1 MPVVGRIYQIV
12 DPTRLRARRQ
22 AVEGGAALEVWPD
35 VFEPDTCW
43 LTGEAWA
50 KLAPPPAEPRPPVRR
65 VLDGEAIP
73 VLFPGEVVAPE
84 SLPEP
89 DSVRARL
96 LARHGIAALWV
107 PPGEVGPQV
116 LDTAVGPQD
125 LFFFLRRVGAPQA
138 HLWRL
143 FRSRYDARGF
153 LGRRYPGDPR
163 VDAWVARLPYEDFD
177 ALVAGASLAPPGA

>member
-1 MPVVGRIYQIV
+1 MPVMGRIYQVV

-43 LTGEAWA
+43 LTEDAWTR
-50 KLAPPPAEPRPPVRR
+50 LAPPSGPRPAVRR
-65 VLDGEAIP
+65 VIDGDAVP
-73 VLFPGEVVAPE
+73 VLFAGEVVGRE

-96 LARHGIAALWV
+96 LSRRGIAAFWI
-107 PPGEVGPQV
+107 PPDEVGPQV
-116 LDTAVGPQD
+116 LETAVGPQD
-125 LFFFLRRVGAPQA
+125 LFFFLKRAGAPQV

-163 VDAWVARLPYEDFD
+163 VDGWIARLPYEDFD
-177 ALVAGASLAPPGA
+177 ALVAGASVGPPGV

>member
-1 MPVVGRIYQIV
+1 MGRIYQVV

-43 LTGEAWA
+43 LTEEAWTR
-50 KLAPPPAEPRPPVRR
+50 LAPPPPGLRPAVRR
-65 VLDGEAIP
+65 VIDGDAVP
-73 VLFPGEVVAPE
+73 VLFAAEVVARE
-84 SLPEP
+84 SLPEL

-96 LARHGIAALWV
+96 LSRRGIAAFWI

-116 LDTAVGPQD
+116 LETSVGPQD
-125 LFFFLRRVGAPQA
+125 LFFFLKRPGAPQA

-163 VDAWVARLPYEDFD
+163 VDEWVGRLRYEDFD
-177 ALVAGASLAPPGA
+177 TLAAGASVVPPDL